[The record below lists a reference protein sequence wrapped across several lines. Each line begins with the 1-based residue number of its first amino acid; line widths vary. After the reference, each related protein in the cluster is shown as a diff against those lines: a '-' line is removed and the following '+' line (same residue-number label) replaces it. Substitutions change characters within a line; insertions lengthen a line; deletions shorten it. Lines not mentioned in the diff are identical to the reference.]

1 MKKTLTL
8 LFLIL
13 VGCIQLIADNNTP
26 LIYKINIKQEIGPV
40 TWQYLQNGLHLAE
53 KEKAD
58 YILIE
63 MNTYGGNVV
72 EADSMRTAIL
82 NSKIPVYVFINNNA
96 ASAGALIAIACDKIF
111 MRNSANIGAATVVD
125 ALGEKAPDK
134 YQSYMRSLIRSTAES
149 HGKDTLISQSND
161 TILKWKRDPRI
172 AEAMVDERVVIPM
185 LTDTTKVLTLTAN
198 EALSVGYCDGIAE
211 NISEVIVKHMNIE
224 DYEVHTYNPTIFDY
238 IKNILTN
245 GIVQSILIMII
256 IGGIYIEL
264 KTPGI
269 GLPIAMAITA
279 ALLYF
284 TPLYMDGYAQNWEI
298 IIFVIGLILIAFE
311 IFVIPGFGV
320 AGISG
325 IVLTIAGLFLSLVGN
340 VDFDFTGVSSDQTLK
355 SLITVIVG
363 VLMSFILIITLIS
376 RIGKEGSLFRNIAL
390 TSDQEGFISVPEGQK
405 LMIGKIGHA
414 ATVLRPSGKVIIDGE
429 YYDAVANQGFI
440 ENGKNIKVI
449 KYESSQ
455 LYVVEIK
462 V

>member
-1 MKKTLTL
+1 MKKALIFL
-8 LFLIL
+8 LLIL
-13 VGCIQLIADNNTP
+13 SGYIQLMANTDTP
-26 LIYKINIKQEIGPV
+26 LIYRINIKQEIGPV

-58 YILIE
+58 YILID

-149 HGKDTLISQSND
+149 HGKDTLISQNND
-161 TILKWKRDPRI
+161 TIFRWKRDPRI
-172 AEAMVDERVVIPM
+172 AEAMVDERVVIPI

-198 EALSVGYCDGIAE
+198 EAKEVGYCDGIAE
-211 NISEVIVKHMNIE
+211 NISEVIVRHMNIE
-224 DYEVHTYNPTIFDY
+224 NYEIQTYNPTVFDY
-238 IKNILTN
+238 IKNFLTN
-245 GIVQSILIMII
+245 GIVQSILIMVI
-256 IGGIYIEL
+256 IGGIYVEL
-264 KTPGI
+264 KTPGV
-269 GLPIAMAITA
+269 GLPIALAITA

-298 IIFVIGLILIAFE
+298 ILFVIGLILIAFE

-325 IVLTIAGLFLSLVGN
+325 IVLTVLGLFLSLVGN

-355 SLITVIVG
+355 SFITVIVG
-363 VLMSFILIITLIS
+363 ILMSFILIITLIS
-376 RIGKEGSLFRNIAL
+376 RIGKKGSMFRNIAL
-390 TSDQEGFISVPEGQK
+390 TSDQEGYISVPEEQK
-405 LMIGKIGHA
+405 SMVGKTGHA
-414 ATVLRPSGKVIIDGE
+414 ATVLRPSGKVIIDGQ

-440 ENGKNIKVI
+440 ESGKNIKVI

-455 LYVVEIK
+455 LYVVELK
-462 V
+462 G